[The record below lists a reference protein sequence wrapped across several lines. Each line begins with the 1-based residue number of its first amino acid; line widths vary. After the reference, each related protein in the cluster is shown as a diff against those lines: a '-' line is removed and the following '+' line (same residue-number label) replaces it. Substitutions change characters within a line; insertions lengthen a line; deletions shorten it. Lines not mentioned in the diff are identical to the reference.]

1 MRAATTASSPL
12 PSQSKRRGAFHTLT
26 VSAVRR
32 LTPDA
37 IEVAFAVPDELAHAY
52 DYEPGQYIAI
62 RTRIGGDMLR
72 RSFSIC
78 QAPTPDEPLGELRV
92 AIKRDLGG
100 VFSTWAL
107 EKLQPGMTLE
117 VMSPEGRFTSR
128 VVADSPA
135 HDSRAHCAAIA
146 AGSGIT
152 PVIALAQ
159 SVLAASDDT
168 RFSLVYSNRTAMDTM
183 FVDELADLKDRYPSR
198 LALYHVLTRER
209 RSSDLLS
216 GRLDADK
223 LNLILDRLLP
233 VADVDEWFLCGP
245 FELVQLC
252 RDVLGARGVPAESIR
267 YELFTTGE
275 PGSPAPQRGRPIAVD
290 PGEQTCTISFRL
302 DGTTS
307 TVTSAAH
314 ARESILNAALRV
326 RGDVPFACAG
336 GVCGTCRAVLREG
349 TVDMVEN
356 YALEQDE
363 LDRGY
368 VLTCQSIPTS
378 EKVVV
383 DYDT

>member
-1 MRAATTASSPL
+1 
-12 PSQSKRRGAFHTLT
+12 
-26 VSAVRR
+26 
-32 LTPDA
+32 
-37 IEVAFAVPDELAHAY
+37 
-52 DYEPGQYIAI
+52 
-62 RTRIGGDMLR
+62 
-72 RSFSIC
+72 
-78 QAPTPDEPLGELRV
+78 
-92 AIKRDLGG
+92 
-100 VFSTWAL
+100 
-107 EKLQPGMTLE
+107 
-117 VMSPEGRFTSR
+117 
-128 VVADSPA
+128 
-135 HDSRAHCAAIA
+135 
-146 AGSGIT
+146 
-152 PVIALAQ
+152 
-159 SVLAASDDT
+159 
-168 RFSLVYSNRTAMDTM
+168 
-183 FVDELADLKDRYPSR
+183 
-198 LALYHVLTRER
+198 HVLTRER

-290 PGEQTCTISFRL
+290 PGEQTCMISFRL

-307 TVTSAAH
+307 TVTSAARS
-314 ARESILNAALRV
+314 RESILNAALRV